1 MYSEENES
9 SEQSPFRICESC
21 GQLTPRNQPQCAYCG
36 AVSIEA
42 VAEAQFN
49 EERRFFRAL
58 FSRSSP
64 VSYLLIAVNVI
75 YYAITS
81 WYGLEASTLIAFGA
95 KTNALLREGDWYRLV
110 TPIFIHGGLLHLGFN
125 SYALYLNGPLVEKL
139 YGSARFLFI
148 YLLSGIGGVAGSY
161 LWQEMTNHPDV
172 PSVGASG
179 AIFGL
184 FGLLAVFGYKYKEEV
199 PENLSKALRSSVL
212 PVIAV
217 NLIIGFSLPFIDNG
231 AHLGG
236 LLVGALLALL
246 IPYLPLS
253 QQRVSVAGLLILVLC
268 FAVIALSFWGAIR
281 HTSAHL
287 GWRVDKINSYLENI
301 ETARKNFAATEQSL
315 NSDTSSKG
323 IQAKEIQTKLADA
336 IAALNNA
343 EAPDQ
348 ISSAISSEMLS
359 AARKQQELL
368 QSGASTAQLQ
378 ENFRQIVSAYEKY
391 ENWYNND
398 LKKQAAQHSLTFGPE
413 KPGTSKK

>member
-36 AVSIEA
+36 AVSMQA
-42 VAEAQFN
+42 VAEAQYN

-75 YYAITS
+75 YYAVTS

-139 YGSARFLFI
+139 YGSARFLLI
-148 YLLSGIGGVAGSY
+148 YLLSGIGGVAGSFI
-161 LWQEMTNHPDV
+161 WQEVTNHPDV

-184 FGLLAVFGYKYKEEV
+184 FGLLAVFGYKYKDEV

-236 LLVGALLALL
+236 LIVGGLLALL

-253 QQRVSVAGLLILVLC
+253 QKRFSVTGLLIITLC
-268 FAVIALSFWGAIR
+268 FAVIAFSFWGALR

-287 GWRVDKINSYLENI
+287 GWRVDRINSYLKNI
-301 ETARKNFAATEQSL
+301 ETARENFAAIEGSL
-315 NSDTSSKG
+315 DSDNS
-323 IQAKEIQTKLADA
+323 AKEIQAKLAEA
-336 IAALNNA
+336 IAALNKA

-348 ISSAISSEMLS
+348 VSAAISGELLS
-359 AARKQQELL
+359 AARKQQELM
-368 QSGASTAQLQ
+368 QSGANKNQLE
-378 ENFRQIVSAYEKY
+378 ENFGYIVTAYEKY
-391 ENWYNND
+391 ENWHNSD
-398 LKKQAAQHSLTFGPE
+398 LKKQAARHGLSFESE
-413 KPGTSKK
+413 KSKTSGK